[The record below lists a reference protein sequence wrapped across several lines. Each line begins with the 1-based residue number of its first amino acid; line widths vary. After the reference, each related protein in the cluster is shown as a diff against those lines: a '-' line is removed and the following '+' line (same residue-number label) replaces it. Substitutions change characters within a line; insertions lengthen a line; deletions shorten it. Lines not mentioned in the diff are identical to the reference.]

1 MRQFDVIHEL
11 GQLRRAF
18 ALRLGCALLF
28 GSLVA
33 CGEPEKDAGGAGGSA
48 GGSGGRSGAV
58 GGTSASAGTTPG
70 RGSLDFVQFIIP
82 TTGARALSLTPG
94 PDGNVWFTENVGAKI
109 GSITPEGTITE
120 FPVPVGT
127 FIGLTDIT
135 LGPDGNLWFTNNG
148 EIGSITPDGTLM
160 PQFRGDLAVSITT
173 GPDGNLWFGSRS
185 IGRITTTGKY
195 TRFQLETG
203 IDVNDIAAG
212 PDGNLWFTEEGGGG
226 LGRITPEGE
235 ITEFEQANS
244 NLGAIVTGPDGNLWF
259 TEYSENAIGRITPSG
274 TIEEFPLPVGTGPR
288 GITIGPDGNLW
299 FTESYSGGIGQI
311 TLDGV
316 ITEFSLSGVIG
327 LPYDITLG
335 PDDNLWFTN
344 AFAAIGRITL

>member
-1 MRQFDVIHEL
+1 M
-11 GQLRRAF
+11 
-18 ALRLGCALLF
+18 LF

-173 GPDGNLWFGSRS
+173 GPDGNLWFRVPAPSVVSRRPGSTRDS
-185 IGRITTTGKY
+185 NLKPGSMSTTSPPAPTAISGSP
-195 TRFQLETG
+195 
-203 IDVNDIAAG
+203 I
-212 PDGNLWFTEEGGGG
+212 EGGGG

-299 FTESYSGGIGQI
+299 FHGIVQRRDRPNHAGRRHHRVF
-311 TLDGV
+311 V
-316 ITEFSLSGVIG
+316 IWR
-327 LPYDITLG
+327 D
-335 PDDNLWFTN
+335 
-344 AFAAIGRITL
+344 RITV